1 MNDTAL
7 LLFFNSLVNASKAQ
21 SSTTDYDA
29 FYMSE
34 GWKIGQKE
42 TLSDPQL
49 ATDVAKAKDEA
60 VKTGNQKLAAT
71 LDFILNYGD
80 KALTIL
86 TKNGII
92 ENKNLTASGYTFN
105 VIPGTATD
113 TTNKAPSASDRVFNI
128 DWTDPK
134 VLIICALLL
143 GIMVY
148 LFASISKEKKAKR

>member
-7 LLFFNSLVNASKAQ
+7 LLFFNSLINASKAP
-21 SSTTDYDA
+21 SSTNDYDA

-42 TLSDPQL
+42 PLSDHQL
-49 ATDVAKAKDEA
+49 ATDVAKAADEA
-60 VKTGNQKLAAT
+60 KKTGNQKLAAT

-92 ENKNLTASGYTFN
+92 ENKNLTGAGYTFN
-105 VIPGTATD
+105 VIPGTTTD
-113 TTNKAPSASDRVFNI
+113 TTSKAPSASDRVFNI

-148 LFASISKEKKAKR
+148 LFASIGREKKAKR